1 MAEKTEDCPI
11 CPITINSPIPVTH
24 PPQEKAQILQYEP
37 TKGVDFGRSR
47 YKEDGETEGLGYS
60 IEGEEDDGVTE
71 LFGGIVFSSDVAK

>member
-1 MAEKTEDCPI
+1 MK
-11 CPITINSPIPVTH
+11 SPIPVTH

-37 TKGVDFGRSR
+37 PKGVDFGRSR